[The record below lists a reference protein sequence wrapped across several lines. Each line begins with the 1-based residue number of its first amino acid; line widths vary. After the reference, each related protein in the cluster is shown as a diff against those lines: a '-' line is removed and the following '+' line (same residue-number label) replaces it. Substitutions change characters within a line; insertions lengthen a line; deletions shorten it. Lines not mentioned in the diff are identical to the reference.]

1 MIKRDII
8 DKLVSWKNDDQRKPM
23 ILTGVRQCGKT
34 SSILEF
40 GKRFFKDVAYINFE
54 ETSEAADIF
63 DYNYDTDRI
72 IDALG
77 SLILNKKIII
87 GKTLLVFDEI
97 QTCPKAITSL
107 KYFCEKKREL
117 HLIAAGSLLGVA
129 LRSEEV
135 SFPVGKVDRLQM
147 FPLSFKEF
155 VVADGGEK
163 YLKGLEAYDKSAE
176 LPGLLTTPLE
186 DYLKKYYIIGGMP
199 EVVQDWINNHDF
211 DRVEKIQTT
220 ILKDYSDDLV
230 KHAPKSELQNLRAIL
245 DCMPEQLA
253 KENNKFIF
261 SRVKKGARA
270 KELETSVQWLID
282 AGLIHKLDKVEKTE
296 IPLAGIADA
305 EYFKLY
311 FSDIGLM
318 RCKAGIYYKTILEE
332 SELYK
337 RFKGAIAENYVLCE
351 LIKQEFPTWFWRSG
365 NSAELDLISEYH
377 GEIVPIEVKAAD
389 NTMAKSYRQFAKK
402 YSPPVGFKFS
412 LKNVGRNMV
421 ENTETYSLPL
431 YLVYR
436 IREYLR

>member
-8 DKLVSWKNDDQRKPM
+8 DKLVMWKNDDKRKPM

-40 GKRFFKDVAYINFE
+40 GNHFFEEMAYINFE
-54 ETSEAADIF
+54 ETPEAMDIS

-72 IDALG
+72 LDALG

-97 QTCPKAITSL
+97 QVCPKAITSL

-163 YLKGLEAYDKSAE
+163 YLKGLESYDNTAE
-176 LPGLLTTPLE
+176 LPGLFTTPLE
-186 DYLKKYYIIGGMP
+186 DYLKKYYIVGGMP
-199 EVVQDWINNHDF
+199 EVVQDWIDNHDF
-211 DRVEKIQTT
+211 DRVEKIQNN
-220 ILKDYSDDLV
+220 ILRDYNDDLV

-282 AGLIHKLDKVEKTE
+282 AGMIHKLDKVEKPE
-296 IPLAGIADA
+296 IPLSSTADA

-332 SELYK
+332 SELFI
-337 RFKGAIAENYVLCE
+337 RFKGAMAENYVLCE
-351 LIKQEFPTWFWRSG
+351 LIKQELPAWFWRSG

-377 GEIVPIEVKAAD
+377 GEIVPIEVKAAE
-389 NTMAKSYRQFAKK
+389 NTMAKSYRQFVKK
-402 YSPPVGFKFS
+402 YSPSVGFKFS
-412 LKNVGRNMV
+412 LKNVGKNMV
-421 ENTETYSLPL
+421 ESTETYSLPL
-431 YLVYR
+431 YLTYR
-436 IREYLR
+436 IKDYLK

>member
-8 DKLVSWKNDDQRKPM
+8 DKLVMWKNDDKRKPM

-40 GKRFFKDVAYINFE
+40 GNHFFEDMAYINFE
-54 ETSEAADIF
+54 ETPEAMDIF
-63 DYNYDTDRI
+63 SYNYDTDRI
-72 IDALG
+72 LDALG

-97 QTCPKAITSL
+97 QVCPKAITSL

-163 YLKGLEAYDKSAE
+163 YLKGLEAYDNTAE
-176 LPGLLTTPLE
+176 LPGLFTTPLE
-186 DYLKKYYIIGGMP
+186 DYLKKYYIVGGMP
-199 EVVQDWINNHDF
+199 EVVQDWIDNHDF
-211 DRVEKIQTT
+211 DRVEKIQNN
-220 ILKDYSDDLV
+220 ILRDYNDDLV

-270 KELETSVQWLID
+270 KELEASVQWLID
-282 AGLIHKLDKVEKTE
+282 AGLIHKLDKVEKPE
-296 IPLAGIADA
+296 IPLSSTADA

-332 SELYK
+332 SELFI
-337 RFKGAIAENYVLCE
+337 RFKGAMAENYVLCE
-351 LIKQEFPTWFWRSG
+351 LVKQELPAWFWRSG

-377 GEIVPIEVKAAD
+377 GEIVPIEVKAAE
-389 NTMAKSYRQFAKK
+389 NTMAKSYRQFVKK
-402 YSPPVGFKFS
+402 YSPSVGFKFS
-412 LKNVGRNMV
+412 LKNVGKNMV

-431 YLVYR
+431 YLAYR